1 MTELFAGISPLE
13 AAAVVFAVAYLVL
26 VIKQNQLAWPAALI
40 SVLLSLVLFFDARL
54 YMESAL
60 QIFYA
65 VMAVYG
71 WHQWRYGGGD
81 KQGIAIGTWTLRQ
94 HAVAIVSILV
104 ASATFGFALSG
115 TSAALPYLDSF
126 TTVAAIV
133 TTYMVA
139 RKVLENWIYWF
150 VIDGVSVYLYGTRGL
165 LLYAALFVFY
175 LLLIV
180 IGFRRWLQDWREQSM
195 TPG

>member
-1 MTELFAGISPLE
+1 MSELFARISHLE

-26 VIKQNQLAWPAALI
+26 VIRQNQLAWPAALI

-60 QIFYA
+60 QVFYA

-71 WHQWRYGGGD
+71 WHQWRHGGAG
-81 KQGIAIGTWTLRQ
+81 GHGVVICTWSPRQ
-94 HAVAIVSILV
+94 HALVIASIFV
-104 ASATFGFALSG
+104 ASAVFGYALRG
-115 TSAALPYLDSF
+115 TEAAMPYLDSF

-139 RKVLENWIYWF
+139 KKVLENWIYWF
-150 VIDGVSVYLYGTRGL
+150 VIDAVSVYLYGTRGL

-180 IGFRRWLQDWREQSM
+180 IGFRRWLLDWRVQCAPPS
-195 TPG
+195 